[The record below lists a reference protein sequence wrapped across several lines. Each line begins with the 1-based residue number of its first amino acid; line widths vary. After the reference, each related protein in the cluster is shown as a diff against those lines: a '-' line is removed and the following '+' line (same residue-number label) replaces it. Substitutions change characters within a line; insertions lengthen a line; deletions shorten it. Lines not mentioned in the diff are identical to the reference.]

1 MHHPA
6 IPILLALAILAGCG
20 TQAAQTGSQGRPAT
34 VSVVQAK
41 RERVVLTAL
50 LPGRTSA
57 YRSADIRPQVSGLI
71 RKRLFEEGASVAA
84 GQPLYL
90 IDPAPFQAA
99 LDSAQAALERARA
112 NRVTVKAKAE
122 RVASLVAQHLVSQQD
137 SDDATAALAEVD
149 ADIAA
154 CTAQLDSARI
164 NLGYTTITAPLPG
177 RIGRSAVTE
186 GAIVTAFQATPLATI
201 QQLDPIYA
209 DVPQSTADLLRIR
222 RAVEAGRLR
231 QDPEVLAGVK
241 LHLDDGSILPETGE
255 LRFREVVVD
264 AGTGTVVARMVFPN
278 PRGELLPDMFVRA
291 EMVEGVKE
299 AAILVPQQSVLRT
312 SKGLPYVFVAAD
324 GRAERRMVT
333 IEREVGDR
341 WLVADGIREGES
353 VVVEGVQALQM
364 MPPGAPLPVTLAA
377 TPAPAATAT
386 VR

>member
-1 MHHPA
+1 MNRTA
-6 IPILLALAILAGCG
+6 IPILLALAVIAGCG
-20 TQAAQTGSQGRPAT
+20 TQAAPPTSQGRAAA

-41 RERVVLTAL
+41 RERVVLTTL

-57 YRSADIRPQVSGLI
+57 YRSAEIRPQVSGLI
-71 RKRLFEEGASVAA
+71 RKRLFEEGASVTA

-122 RVASLVAQHLVSQQD
+122 RVASLLAQHLVSQQD
-137 SDDATAALAEVD
+137 SDDATAALAEVE

-154 CTAQLDSARI
+154 CTAQLESARI

-186 GAIVTAFQATPLATI
+186 GAIVTAFQATPLATV
-201 QQLDPIYA
+201 QQLDPIFA

-222 RAVEAGRLR
+222 RAVEAGRLH
-231 QDPEVLAGVK
+231 QDAEVLAGVK

-255 LRFREVVVD
+255 LRFREVMVD

-291 EMVEGVKE
+291 EMAEGVKE

-312 SKGLPYVFVAAD
+312 AKGLPYVFVASA
-324 GRAERRMVT
+324 GQAERRMVT

-341 WLVADGIREGES
+341 WLVSAGISEGES

-364 MPPGAPLPVTLAA
+364 MPPGVPLPITLAA
-377 TPAPAATAT
+377 TPAPAATPT